1 MIRKALRIGLEALF
15 RVVFTY
21 DCLDEEKIPPT
32 GPAVIAANHPSY
44 LDPVLL
50 SLQVERPIR
59 FMAWDKLFR
68 VPLLGVL
75 MRLFGA
81 FPVDVRPGRGQDAYL
96 KARELVEAGELVG
109 IFPEGKRSRSGWLEE
124 RLREGAARL
133 AWETGAPLVPAT
145 ITGAFRAWPYF
156 RALPEP
162 ARIRVR
168 YHDPIDPE
176 PYRRLPEDE
185 GVASLMDEL
194 RRRVERTLM
203 PGVKA
208 DRSIAALYQTPA
220 PWPRLF
226 ESLPALGLALL
237 VFWKT
242 RSFADVW
249 PCYAYIGY
257 LLADLL
263 VIPQRRLA
271 KWIRNGSA
279 AAFTLIYVG
288 SVLPKLGLPEVPGGG
303 ALLAVIAGAAFPYL
317 YERGRVAVGFL
328 QGMVLAALLGLG
340 AMYFA
345 PTGLGPHLMLPLYA
359 AVYAW
364 ERQTVFWRYTV
375 PLLLGYALGVPL
387 WLGGSTELLP
397 WAIAALVAGL
407 TGRLLSRGPS
417 PGEATGAALAAAD
430 PTPLGLVDEA
440 ERHLGGEGGAE
451 PVAGTASDAG
461 EESPTASGLG
471 LGLLDG
477 LTPPARDRRPAETPE
492 GHSDASRSERPR
504 KPEPPGLLDW

>member
-1 MIRKALRIGLEALF
+1 MIRNGLRAVLEALF
-15 RVVFTY
+15 RVLFTY
-21 DCLDEEKIPPT
+21 DCLDEEKIPER

-59 FMAWDKLFR
+59 FMAWDRLFR
-68 VPLLGVL
+68 VPLLGAL

-176 PYRRLPEDE
+176 PYRRLPEEE
-185 GVASLMDEL
+185 GVAALLDEL

-208 DRSIAALYQTPA
+208 DQAIEALYQTSA

-226 ESLPALGLALL
+226 ESLPALGLALV

-242 RSFADVW
+242 RSFSDVW

-263 VIPQRRLA
+263 FIPQRRLT

-279 AAFTLIYVG
+279 LAFTLVYG
-288 SVLPKLGLPEVPGGG
+288 GAALPKLGLPEVPAGG
-303 ALLAVIAGAAFPYL
+303 ALLALIAGATFPYL
-317 YERGRVAVGFL
+317 YERGRVALAYL
-328 QGMVLAALLGLG
+328 QGMVLAALLCLG
-340 AMYFA
+340 VMHVA
-345 PTGLGPHLMLPLYA
+345 PTGLGPHLTLPLYA
-359 AVYAW
+359 AAYAW
-364 ERQTVFWRYTV
+364 ERRTVFWRYSAPV
-375 PLLLGYALGVPL
+375 LAAYALGVPL

-397 WAIAALVAGL
+397 WAIAALVTGL
-407 TGRLLSRGPS
+407 VGRLLTRGPS
-417 PGEATGAALAAAD
+417 PGEARDNAAPVAD
-430 PTPLGLVDEA
+430 PRPLGLVDEI
-440 ERHLGGEGGAE
+440 ERRVIGDVVSAADT
-451 PVAGTASDAG
+451 PAAGQREDPRPS
-461 EESPTASGLG
+461 SSGLG
-471 LGLLDG
+471 LGLLAD
-477 LTPPARDRRPAETPE
+477 LAPPKRP
-492 GHSDASRSERPR
+492 SASRQPADDGPER
-504 KPEPPGLLDW
+504 KPPEPKKPDLPPGLLDW